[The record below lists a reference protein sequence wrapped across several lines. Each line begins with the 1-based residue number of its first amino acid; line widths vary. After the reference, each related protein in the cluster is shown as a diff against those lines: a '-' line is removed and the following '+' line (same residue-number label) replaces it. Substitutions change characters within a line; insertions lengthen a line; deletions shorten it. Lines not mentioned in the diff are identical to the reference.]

1 MVRAAPPPMY
11 VHMLTTTR
19 FRFDRKV
26 ERERREKKLAAGSC
40 GREVAAEV
48 VYTLPTVVSPAAMVF
63 RLLWC
68 DGPRPERASIS
79 ADTTEDDPHA
89 SRSSANASSNSN
101 WTSLTFANASNP
113 LEYKKKLRA

>member
-68 DGPRPERASIS
+68 DGQHGHVSMVCNRPWDAFGCMAAVLWR
-79 ADTTEDDPHA
+79 PGGHVCVV
-89 SRSSANASSNSN
+89 RN
-101 WTSLTFANASNP
+101 NP
-113 LEYKKKLRA
+113 